1 MVYSYVTEAEL
12 ENNKIVLTVQVDD
25 FQDGGAVE
33 ISGQVTQYR
42 ETQHDVVIATFYEIQ
57 NLPDPDSSGHRH
69 LPVTV
74 DPGDAKFDTGQEVTV
89 VARVARVWVTVLSK
103 DPDSSDSGYE
113 GWKAEA
119 AAPAA
124 PPDGGSHS

>member
-1 MVYSYVTEAEL
+1 M
-12 ENNKIVLTVQVDD
+12 
-25 FQDGGAVE
+25 
-33 ISGQVTQYR
+33 
-42 ETQHDVVIATFYEIQ
+42 
-57 NLPDPDSSGHRH
+57 
-69 LPVTV
+69 TV
-74 DPGDAKFDTGQEVTV
+74 DPGDAKFDTAQEVTV

-103 DPDSSDSGYE
+103 DPHSSDSEYE